1 MPTISIG
8 LSGEEAIRRLIPE
21 HCREG
26 VMDYIMNGVEPG
38 DFLRA
43 VFENNLI
50 GAFGKADSINS
61 ERLRDYAKFLYSY
74 APSQCHGS
82 PLKVR
87 AWCEKG
93 GINGME
99 RAKQYEKIGEDPY
112 TY

>member
-26 VMDYIMNGVEPG
+26 VMSYIMDGIEPG
-38 DFLRA
+38 GFLRA
-43 VFENNLI
+43 VFENDLI
-50 GAFGKADSINS
+50 GAFGKADNINAA
-61 ERLRDYAKFLYSY
+61 RLEDYARFIFNY
-74 APSQCHGS
+74 APQGCHGS

-99 RAKQYEKIGEDPY
+99 KAKQSA
-112 TY
+112 